1 MLAYHVLIPVFLATA
16 TNALIYT
23 FRLNKRLSS
32 QKYLPPG
39 YIIGLIWTI
48 LFATLGYVHYK
59 LYSLKNKANYGSM
72 SIVFFICFSLFYPVV
87 HAIDENYAN
96 FMNLIS
102 LILSFVVSLVVLM
115 YSKKIFWYLIPL
127 LVWVSFVNIVMLHN
141 IIYLSS

>member
-16 TNALIYT
+16 MNALIYK
-23 FRLNKRLSS
+23 FGLNKRLSSS

-59 LYSLKNKANYGSM
+59 LYTLKNKANYGSM

-87 HAIDENYAN
+87 VTINENYAN
-96 FMNLIS
+96 LMNLIS
-102 LILSFVVSLVVLM
+102 LILSFVVSIVVLM
-115 YSKKIFWYLIPL
+115 YSKNIFWYLIPL
-127 LVWVSFVNIVMLHN
+127 LVWVSFVNL
-141 IIYLSS
+141 LGS